1 MKVYQEIIILN
12 LKLKLCI
19 SNSTRNPSEES
30 EIDFI
35 VEIVE
40 KNS

>member
-12 LKLKLCI
+12 LKLCI